1 MTVLKDIAYF
11 SENGVKNYYSM
22 LQQMKNSLW
31 LTSKFRTNKN
41 DIKNITVKDN
51 YVYLHNKSK
60 EKIRFTSLSNKMKIL
75 FVSISV

>member
-51 YVYLHNKSK
+51 
-60 EKIRFTSLSNKMKIL
+60 TSIYTIKVKKK
-75 FVSISV
+75 